1 MLNAF
6 RAARVSGLRAA
17 RVSALCAVLLALFSA
32 SASGDAF
39 AADEHVLRFSEGLD
53 ITTLD
58 PLLATVASVSDLGQL
73 TMAHF
78 VRFDS
83 ANRII
88 PELITTIPTLA
99 NGGVSGDGK
108 TITYHLRRGV
118 RWSDGAPFDASDVVF
133 TVDTIL
139 NPKNNI
145 SERDSWDHL
154 NGADA
159 PDPYTVRFH
168 LKGPYGGFASRF
180 FGSNTPSCVLP
191 KHLLGTL
198 ETINQTP
205 YNALPVG
212 IGPFRYTAFRRG
224 DAVEMEANPYYFRGR
239 PKLQKIVYK
248 LITEENTLLAQL
260 QTGELDLWGT
270 VGGTFYE
277 RVRALPAIDVTIKP
291 STFMAGVYFNAAR
304 PVLSDPSVRRALLLA
319 TDRAFILDKIN
330 HGAGV
335 LSESVVPQ
343 VSQDYAAL
351 PLTPYDPAAA
361 GRLLDASGWKLGPD
375 GVRAKGATRLA
386 IQIALPIGYV
396 PSQLT
401 AELLRAAWQK
411 LGIAVETKAY
421 ADAQYFAPLSEGG
434 LLQSGNFD
442 GAILSEQGNYDAD
455 VSSRFGCA
463 YVPPHGFNFDRF
475 CDPRL
480 DRAAQTYARSF
491 DPRERARL
499 AADVQRTLERETPAL
514 VLYERGFIYAFSHRV
529 TGFHP
534 GSFTA
539 FDDFMNVDVTPASR

>member
-1 MLNAF
+1 M
-6 RAARVSGLRAA
+6 
-17 RVSALCAVLLALFSA
+17 LCAVLLALFAANA
-32 SASGDAF
+32 SPNAF
-39 AADEHVLRFSEGLD
+39 AGDEHVLRFSEGLD
-53 ITTLD
+53 VTTLD
-58 PLLATVASVSDLGQL
+58 PLLATVASVTDLGQL

-83 ANRII
+83 ANRMV
-88 PELITTIPTLA
+88 PELIIAIPTLA

-133 TVDTIL
+133 TVETIL

-154 NGADA
+154 TGADA

-168 LKGPYGGFASRF
+168 LRGPYGGFASRF
-180 FGSNTPSCVLP
+180 FASDTPSCVLP

-198 ETINQTP
+198 ATINQTP

-277 RVRALPAIDVTIKP
+277 RVRALSAIDVTIKP
-291 STFMAGVYFNAAR
+291 SNFMAGVYFNTVR
-304 PVLSDPSVRRALLLA
+304 PALGDPNVRRALLLA

-335 LSESVVPQ
+335 LTESVVPQ

-351 PLTPYDPAAA
+351 PLTRYDPAAA
-361 GRLLDASGWKLGPD
+361 ARLLDASGWKVGPD
-375 GVRAKGATRLA
+375 GVRAKGSTRLA

-401 AELLRAAWQK
+401 AEILRATWQK

-421 ADAQYFAPLSEGG
+421 ADAQYFAPFSEGG

-455 VSSRFGCA
+455 VTSRFGCA

-480 DRAAQTYARSF
+480 DESAQAYGRSF

-499 AADVQRTLERETPAL
+499 AADFQRTLERETPAL
-514 VLYERGFIYAFSHRV
+514 ILYERGFIYAFSHRI

-539 FDDFMNVDVTPASR
+539 FDDFMNVDVTPSPH